1 MMILIVIMLF
11 PVVVVMMTTV
21 DGGNN
26 AFFLCDSG
34 VGVHGEESWGGGGYY
49 VRGEVSNLKRLL
61 FFSFLARC
69 MLHAQF
75 WASESH

>member
-1 MMILIVIMLF
+1 MC
-11 PVVVVMMTTV
+11 
-21 DGGNN
+21 
-26 AFFLCDSG
+26 FFSVTAAL
-34 VGVHGEESWGGGGYY
+34 VFMAKRVGGGGYY